1 MTGYRHRKYAWAESA
16 GPERTPNPCERPQ
29 LLPQGQEL
37 SLAAHGEGFRGAPE
51 LGFLHLRGCSGYSS
65 HPSFTAAQKKSA
77 ETECTPNPCERPRMF
92 PQGQEH
98 SLAAHG
104 EGFRGAPVKV
114 MKTALA
120 MMLSVLMIVSL
131 LAPAAMAADEG
142 TEVLSAEEI
151 GTEPHTRPDGGQYRV
166 AYIDYDEYLVASRQF
181 YYILAGL
188 EELGWIYPGRLP
200 FHVGEIDRRGL
211 TTKDMVSMLSKTD
224 LGPYLAFDED
234 AFFYLGYDDAGAVAE
249 ALTSR
254 AGKDIDLVITFG
266 TSAGVFVK
274 ELGLPVPMFDFSATD
289 PVASG
294 IIDSATEG
302 SGNPMVWAQVEPS
315 PVFRQLKYYD
325 SISPFQK
332 LGVIIYGDETISGVP
347 DIVFASEELGFQLCK
362 DNIEEQPRETRQQLE
377 DYYALV
383 AERIQDMADRGIDAF
398 YLTVDLIN
406 DLSLLRDL
414 LKPFYDKGIPV
425 YLMDDVE
432 AVRNGGLMLISAS
445 DMINVGRFIAEAI
458 AKTLNGAEAGS
469 LPCVYSSAPG
479 IYVNYSV
486 AKAID
491 YPLNFEFLSICDSIF
506 VEAN

>member
-1 MTGYRHRKYAWAESA
+1 MTGRR
-16 GPERTPNPCERPQ
+16 Q
-29 LLPQGQEL
+29 
-37 SLAAHGEGFRGAPE
+37 
-51 LGFLHLRGCSGYSS
+51 
-65 HPSFTAAQKKSA
+65 
-77 ETECTPNPCERPRMF
+77 
-92 PQGQEH
+92 
-98 SLAAHG
+98 
-104 EGFRGAPVKV
+104 
-114 MKTALA
+114 MKNALA
-120 MMLSVLMIVSL
+120 LLLSMLLLVSL
-131 LAPAAMAADEG
+131 LMPAAMAAGKG
-142 TEVLSAEEI
+142 TEVLSNEQI
-151 GTEPHTRPDGGQYRV
+151 GTAPHTRPDGGQYRV

-188 EELGWIYPGRLP
+188 EELGWIFPGRLP
-200 FHVGEIDRRGL
+200 FNISEIDRRGL
-211 TTKDMVSMLSKTD
+211 TTKDMVTMLAKTD
-224 LGPYLAFDED
+224 LGPYLAFDDD
-234 AFFYLGYDDAGAVAE
+234 AFFYLGYDDASAVAE
-249 ALTSR
+249 TLTSR

-274 ELGLPVPMFDFSATD
+274 ELGLPIPMFDYSATD

-315 PVFRQLKYYD
+315 PVFRQLKYYN
-325 SISPFQK
+325 SISPFQR

-347 DIVFASEELGFQLCK
+347 DIVAASEELRFRLFK
-362 DNIEEQPRETRQQLE
+362 DNIEEQARETRQQLD

-383 AERIQDMADRGIDAF
+383 AERIQAMADQGIDAF

-406 DLSLLRDL
+406 DLSRLREL
-414 LKPFYDKGIPV
+414 LKPLYDKGIPV
-425 YLMDDVE
+425 YLMDDIE
-432 AVRNGGLMLISAS
+432 AVRNGGMMLISAN

-479 IYVNYSV
+479 IYVNFSV

-506 VEAN
+506 VEES